1 MVTGKCRAVTVGER
15 EQQGPRD
22 SRISHRTASWLAW
35 SACAACVALIALAF
49 LLDFVT
55 DFVPVQPVKP
65 DPGVA
70 VLLGVLSL
78 AFSTVGALIASR
90 LPANSVGW
98 IFCIMGL
105 LFAAQRFTIAYADY
119 ALVENLALPGG
130 QDAAWFST
138 WMGFANRTL
147 GVFLMLL
154 FPDGHLPSRR
164 WQIVAWAV
172 LLGAA
177 LTALADAFML
187 RQLPTHPY
195 LFNPYGVAGVT
206 SDEFTTYQLFVVASL
221 LGNALLS
228 TGTLVALLSL
238 FLRLHRAR
246 RDKHQQIKWFL
257 FAAVPAVVCVDLIV
271 VPGMV
276 YNFTAAFLFN
286 SVRSMS
292 FVEVHNVLLYVA
304 VFALLIVPVCT
315 YIAFTKHDSP

>member
-1 MVTGKCRAVTVGER
+1 MVRGECRVVTVGER
-15 EQQGPRD
+15 EQQGPRVGG
-22 SRISHRTASWLAW
+22 ISHRTASWLAW
-35 SACAACVALIALAF
+35 SACAVCVALIALAF

-55 DFVPVQPVKP
+55 DFVPVQPERL
-65 DPGVA
+65 DPSVT

-98 IFCIMGL
+98 IFCIIGL
-105 LFAAQRFTIAYADY
+105 LFAAQRFSIAYADY
-119 ALVENLALPGG
+119 ALVENLTLPGG

-138 WMGFANRTL
+138 WVGFANRTL

-154 FPDGHLPSRR
+154 FPDGQLPSRR
-164 WQIVAWAV
+164 WRIVAWAV

-177 LTALADAFML
+177 LTALGEAFML

-206 SDEFTTYQLFVVASL
+206 NNEFRTYQFFVASSL

-238 FLRLHRAR
+238 FLRLHLAR
-246 RDKHQQIKWFL
+246 RDEHQQIKWFL
-257 FAAVPAVVCVDLIV
+257 FAAVPAVVCVSLIV

-286 SVRSMS
+286 SVRLMS
-292 FVEVHNVLLYVA
+292 FVEVPNVLLYVA
-304 VFALLIVPVCT
+304 VFALLFVPVCT
-315 YIAFTKHDSP
+315 YTAITKHGSV